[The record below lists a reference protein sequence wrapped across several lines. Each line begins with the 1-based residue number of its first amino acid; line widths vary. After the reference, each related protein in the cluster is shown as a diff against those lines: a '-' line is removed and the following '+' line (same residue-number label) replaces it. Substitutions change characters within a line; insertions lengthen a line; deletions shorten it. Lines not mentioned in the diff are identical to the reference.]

1 MGPTGNPSNRLEM
14 ADADEILA
22 ILDVIATS
30 PVFATAPRRV
40 QLLRYLVNR
49 ALAGEVVNEYAIGV
63 DVFERT
69 ESFDPRTD
77 SIVRTETS
85 RLRQKL
91 KEYYSAKGRAD
102 RVRIELPV
110 RSYVPT
116 FVILGDNP
124 APALD
129 PPAVLPGETRATGS
143 QRKLQIGVA
152 VTLAAVAI
160 VAAILW
166 VARYRAREVA
176 RQPPSIAVLPFL
188 NLSGDPAKDYLGD
201 SITDEL
207 TGALA
212 EANTLQ
218 VVARTSAFQFKNKG
232 ADVRQVG
239 RALNATAL
247 LEGSVGQQGTRFRIV
262 VQLIRASDGY
272 HLWSETF
279 DVQPADLQRVE
290 VEIARNTIL
299 ALTPSSYFS
308 NRAELIMTTANPEA
322 HDLYLRARHALFQD
336 KPDDLRTAITLAKQA
351 IEKDPS
357 YPLPYETIGTAE
369 GQLALMTLQTQKTA
383 CELGSPWI
391 EKAIA
396 LNPRFGDAHAI
407 HAIGT
412 YACKW
417 DWPSA
422 EAEFKLA
429 VDLGS
434 RKAHSL
440 YGWSLATR
448 GRFVEAE
455 NHFQIVKKS
464 DPLAIGPRQN
474 HCVLLIAQRKYE
486 DAKREASYILQLDS
500 RSIFAQGILSWLSI
514 IEHNCPAADLQIQ
527 KLVEWYPKLPI
538 TTFTVAWSAAAC
550 GRQEEA
556 RRFLDQVDKNA
567 SPGTSFY
574 QLALISATLA
584 DANRTLAYLRQAAEN
599 REQQIMYLKNE
610 PLFDKFRSDPR
621 LVLLERQV
629 GLLGP
634 N

>member
-1 MGPTGNPSNRLEM
+1 MGTRLET

-22 ILDVIATS
+22 LLDAIAKS
-30 PVFATAPRRV
+30 PSFAAAPRRI

-49 ALAGEVVNEYAIGV
+49 TLAGEVVNEYAIGV

-91 KEYYSAKGRAD
+91 KEYYSAQGSPSRL
-102 RVRIELPV
+102 RIELPL
-110 RSYVPT
+110 RSYVPA
-116 FVILGDNP
+116 FVLAEQI
-124 APALD
+124 ATS
-129 PPAVLPGETRATGS
+129 PPEPPVELPENTGS
-143 QRKLQIGVA
+143 ERKIKIGIAIALA
-152 VTLAAVAI
+152 VIASG
-160 VAAILW
+160 AILW
-166 VARYRAREVA
+166 AVRYRARAAA
-176 RQPPSIAVLPFL
+176 RPQSIAVLPFL

-232 ADVRQVG
+232 ADVRRVG

-247 LEGSVGQQGTRFRIV
+247 LEGSVGQQGERFRIV

-272 HLWSETF
+272 HLWSQTF
-279 DVQPADLQRVE
+279 DALPTELQRVE

-322 HDLYLRARHALFQD
+322 HDLYLRARYALFQD

-357 YPLPYETIGTAE
+357 YALPYETIGTAE

-383 CELGSPWI
+383 CELGAPWI

-396 LNPRFGDAHAI
+396 LNPRFGDAHAV

-412 YACKW
+412 YACRW

-448 GRFVEAE
+448 GRFAEAE
-455 NHFQIVKKS
+455 DHFQILKKS

-474 HCVLLIAQRKYE
+474 HAVLLIAQRRYE
-486 DAKREASYILQLDS
+486 DARQEAKYIQQLDS
-500 RSIFAQGILSWLSI
+500 RSIFAQAILSWLSLS
-514 IEHNCPAADLQIQ
+514 EQNCPAADSEIR
-527 KLVEWYPKLPI
+527 KLTEWYPKLPL

-550 GRQEEA
+550 GRPEEA
-556 RRFLDQVDKNA
+556 RRYLDQVDHKA

-584 DANRTLAYLRQAAEN
+584 DADRTFTYLRQAAEN

-610 PLFDKFRSDPR
+610 PLFDKFRGDSR
-621 LVLLERQV
+621 LVSLERQV
-629 GLLGP
+629 GLLSP

>member
-1 MGPTGNPSNRLEM
+1 MGQTGNGPNRLEM
-14 ADADEILA
+14 ADAEEILA
-22 ILDVIATS
+22 LLEAIATS
-30 PVFATAPRRV
+30 PVLATAPRRL

-110 RSYVPT
+110 RSYNPT
-116 FVILGDNP
+116 FVILGDHP

-129 PPAVLPGETRATGS
+129 PPAALPAETRETGS
-143 QRKLQIGVA
+143 QRKLRIGVA
-152 VTLAAVAI
+152 VVLAAVAI
-160 VAAILW
+160 VGAILW
-166 VARYRAREVA
+166 AARYRSREAA

-247 LEGSVGQQGTRFRIV
+247 LEGSVGQQGTRFRIL

-290 VEIARNTIL
+290 VEIARNAIL
-299 ALTPSSYFS
+299 ALTPSTYFS

-336 KPDDLRTAITLAKQA
+336 KPDDLRTAITLAKRA
-351 IEKDPS
+351 IERDPS
-357 YPLPYETIGTAE
+357 YPLPYRSEERRVGKE
-369 GQLALMTLQTQKTA
+369 
-383 CELGSPWI
+383 CRSRWSPY
-391 EKAIA
+391 
-396 LNPRFGDAHAI
+396 H
-407 HAIGT
+407 
-412 YACKW
+412 
-417 DWPSA
+417 
-422 EAEFKLA
+422 
-429 VDLGS
+429 
-434 RKAHSL
+434 
-440 YGWSLATR
+440 
-448 GRFVEAE
+448 
-455 NHFQIVKKS
+455 
-464 DPLAIGPRQN
+464 
-474 HCVLLIAQRKYE
+474 
-486 DAKREASYILQLDS
+486 
-500 RSIFAQGILSWLSI
+500 
-514 IEHNCPAADLQIQ
+514 
-527 KLVEWYPKLPI
+527 
-538 TTFTVAWSAAAC
+538 
-550 GRQEEA
+550 
-556 RRFLDQVDKNA
+556 
-567 SPGTSFY
+567 
-574 QLALISATLA
+574 
-584 DANRTLAYLRQAAEN
+584 
-599 REQQIMYLKNE
+599 
-610 PLFDKFRSDPR
+610 
-621 LVLLERQV
+621 
-629 GLLGP
+629 
-634 N
+634 

>member
-1 MGPTGNPSNRLEM
+1 MATGSNGSNRLET
-14 ADADEILA
+14 ADTEEVLA
-22 ILDVIATS
+22 LLDAIAKS
-30 PVFATAPRRV
+30 PTFAAAPRRI

-49 ALAGEVVNEYAIGV
+49 TLAGEVVNEYAIGV

-91 KEYYSAKGRAD
+91 KEYHSTQGGSSSRF
-102 RVRIELPV
+102 RIELPL
-110 RSYVPT
+110 RSYVPI
-116 FVILGDNP
+116 FVVAERTATP
-124 APALD
+124 VPD
-129 PPAVLPGETRATGS
+129 PPAELRENTGS
-143 QRKLQIGVA
+143 PRKIKIGVA
-152 VTLAAVAI
+152 VVLAAIVIGAI
-160 VAAILW
+160 FW
-166 VARYRAREVA
+166 VVRYRARA
-176 RQPPSIAVLPFL
+176 AAQPQSIAVLPFL
-188 NLSGDPAKDYLGD
+188 NLSGDPVKDYLGD

-247 LEGSVGQQGTRFRIV
+247 LEGSVGQQGDRFRIV
-262 VQLIRASDGY
+262 AQLIRASDGY
-272 HLWSETF
+272 HLWSQTF
-279 DVQPADLQRVE
+279 DVLPTDLQRVE
-290 VEIARNTIL
+290 VEITRSTIL
-299 ALTPSSYFS
+299 ALTPSTYFS

-322 HDLYLRARHALFQD
+322 HDLYLRARYALFQD

-383 CELGSPWI
+383 CELGAPWI

-396 LNPRFGDAHAI
+396 LNPRFGDAHAV

-412 YACKW
+412 YACRW

-448 GRFVEAE
+448 GRFAEAE

-474 HCVLLIAQRKYE
+474 HAVLLIAQRRYE
-486 DAKREASYILQLDS
+486 DARREARYILQLDS
-500 RSIFAQGILSWLSI
+500 RSIFAQAILSWLSLS
-514 IEHNCPAADLQIQ
+514 EQNCPAADSEIR
-527 KLVEWYPKLPI
+527 KLTEWYPKLPL

-550 GRQEEA
+550 GRPEDA
-556 RRFLDQVDKNA
+556 RRYLAQVDHNV

-584 DANRTLAYLRQAAEN
+584 DADRTFTYLRQAAEN

-610 PLFDKFRSDPR
+610 PLFDKFRGDPR
-621 LVLLERQV
+621 LVSLERQV
-629 GLLGP
+629 GLLSP

>member
-1 MGPTGNPSNRLEM
+1 M
-14 ADADEILA
+14 AHADETLA
-22 ILDVIATS
+22 LLDAIATS
-30 PVFATAPRRV
+30 PVLATAPRRV

-110 RSYVPT
+110 RSYTPT
-116 FVILGDNP
+116 FVILGDHP

-129 PPAVLPGETRATGS
+129 PPAALPTETRETGS
-143 QRKLQIGVA
+143 QRKLRIGVA
-152 VTLAAVAI
+152 VVLAAVAI
-160 VAAILW
+160 VGAILW
-166 VARYRAREVA
+166 AARYRAKEAA

-247 LEGSVGQQGTRFRIV
+247 LEGSVGQQGTRFRIL

-290 VEIARNTIL
+290 VEIARNAIL
-299 ALTPSSYFS
+299 ALTPSTYFS

-322 HDLYLRARHALFQD
+322 HDLYLRACLV
-336 KPDDLRTAITLAKQA
+336 P
-351 IEKDPS
+351 
-357 YPLPYETIGTAE
+357 
-369 GQLALMTLQTQKTA
+369 GQ
-383 CELGSPWI
+383 
-391 EKAIA
+391 
-396 LNPRFGDAHAI
+396 
-407 HAIGT
+407 
-412 YACKW
+412 
-417 DWPSA
+417 
-422 EAEFKLA
+422 
-429 VDLGS
+429 
-434 RKAHSL
+434 
-440 YGWSLATR
+440 
-448 GRFVEAE
+448 
-455 NHFQIVKKS
+455 
-464 DPLAIGPRQN
+464 
-474 HCVLLIAQRKYE
+474 
-486 DAKREASYILQLDS
+486 
-500 RSIFAQGILSWLSI
+500 
-514 IEHNCPAADLQIQ
+514 
-527 KLVEWYPKLPI
+527 
-538 TTFTVAWSAAAC
+538 
-550 GRQEEA
+550 A
-556 RRFLDQVDKNA
+556 RR
-567 SPGTSFY
+567 
-574 QLALISATLA
+574 LAHRNHAG
-584 DANRTLAYLRQAAEN
+584 QA
-599 REQQIMYLKNE
+599 
-610 PLFDKFRSDPR
+610 
-621 LVLLERQV
+621 
-629 GLLGP
+629 GH
-634 N
+634 